1 HVSTFAFCRN
11 HADIVVVGVNSDDS
25 VRRLGKGEDRPIV
38 GQEDRARVIAALA
51 DVDYVVVFD
60 DDTPLSL
67 IEAIRPDVL
76 AKGQDWEGREVV
88 GADVVEKGGGKVLFV
103 PFEQG
108 RSTTNIVDRIR
119 GAGAS
124 ESATKQA

>member
-1 HVSTFAFCRN
+1 MK
-11 HADIVVVGVNSDDS
+11 S
-25 VRRLGKGEDRPIV
+25 VRIGLIGSGGISGAHISALAGMDDVI
-38 GQEDRARVIAALA
+38 IAALA